1 MKNME
6 QLPYQF
12 NATSYYCFN
21 SLIFNDL
28 LLDRDFLK
36 FNILLQIVLLAQTL
50 SQMVHETQE
59 LLIISRGFMVGLKGI
74 G

>member
-1 MKNME
+1 ME

-12 NATSYYCFN
+12 NAASQYCFN

-36 FNILLQIVLLAQTL
+36 NNILPQIALLAQTL
-50 SQMVHETQE
+50 SQMAHYTQE
-59 LLIISRGFMVGLKGI
+59 YLIISMGFMIGLKGI